1 MRIKMFTGRMNP
13 AGDKDYIEDQV
24 NNFING
30 KKVIDIKQSLSTE
43 VTGDE
48 APYHLLVVTVLYV

>member
-13 AGDKDYIEDQV
+13 AGDQDYIEDQV

-30 KKVIDIKQSLSTE
+30 KKVIDIKQSISTE
-43 VTGDE
+43 VKDDE
-48 APYHLLVVTVLYV
+48 TPYHFVVVTVMYV